1 MTQQSTKPYTQSKP
15 ESEYE
20 PHINTVLLSGGA
32 PNSPLMAGF
41 LYALLEKDRMFS
53 TYHTAGA
60 GTLMAL
66 LCLAPKVDDT
76 DPSGNGEDAVARF
89 KRKGMRALQ
98 AWIDAGVSD
107 DIYRFFPINFKLFHK
122 PGPFAPMLNRLA
134 SRYKIDVDGNG
145 ESSADDPV
153 KRLRGALLGK
163 IFDTP
168 DRRRVYNDLVELMFS
183 AVTPSTLS
191 PWSKGLAAHVPFL
204 EDIVD
209 FDRLRSD
216 EVPVHLCVNAFNMAT
231 GVMDIFHRERID
243 AAHIRAAF
251 SMPFIYPP
259 AQIGTDYYSEGA
271 DHEPINFQPLYDER
285 EEAWDREF
293 GEEYQSDTAEIE
305 AHEDVREDITE
316 ELQELYAEMETLRL
330 ESISE
335 DAEHEHYY
343 ETRFKVIEEKRAA
356 LEASHAELGQQLEQL
371 SDEVDELRK
380 TSKIRRIV
388 LLDVMGSLDQYLVR
402 PPRNLWD
409 SYVISIMTPVVALAK
424 KQLQRFEAEQKVF
437 FAEHGY
443 QHFELIRVGFDIPS
457 YAQPYVMDWSRSNL
471 ATLFDVGVKEGQK
484 FLAVYEQK
492 LPTIADVLAG
502 KHAVPHDHHH

>member
-1 MTQQSTKPYTQSKP
+1 MTEPSSKSYAQSKP

-20 PHINTVLLSGGA
+20 PHIDTVLLSGGA

-41 LYALLEKDRMFS
+41 LYALLDKDRMFS
-53 TYHTAGA
+53 KYHTAGA
-60 GTLMAL
+60 GTLMSL
-66 LCLAPKVDDT
+66 LCLSPKVEDT
-76 DPSGNGEDAVARF
+76 DSTEKKADPATRLKRNG
-89 KRKGMRALQ
+89 MHALK
-98 AWIDAGVSD
+98 AWIDAGVAD

-122 PGPFAPMLNRLA
+122 PGPFAPIMSRIA
-134 SRYKIDVDGNG
+134 SRYKVDVEGDD
-145 ESSADDPV
+145 ESAASDPIT
-153 KRLRGALLGK
+153 RLRSAWLGK

-168 DRRRVYNDLVELMFS
+168 ARRRVYNDLVDLMFS

-231 GVMDIFHRERID
+231 GKMDIFHRQRID

-285 EEAWDREF
+285 EEAWEEEF
-293 GEEYQSDTAEIE
+293 GEEYQSDTAEMEAREAEREEIIKEIQQLIE
-305 AHEDVREDITE
+305 ETE
-316 ELQELYAEMETLRL
+316 MLRL
-330 ESISE
+330 EQASE
-335 DAEHEHYY
+335 DAEHESYY
-343 ETRFKVIEEKRAA
+343 ETRFQMLEEKRVT
-356 LEASHAELGQQLEQL
+356 LEATHARLGQQVEKL
-371 SDEVDELRK
+371 SDEVDEVRK

-388 LLDVMGSLDQYLVR
+388 LLDVMGSLSEHLVR
-402 PPRNLWD
+402 PPRGLWD
-409 SYVISIMTPVVALAK
+409 AYVISIMTPVVALAR

-437 FAEHGY
+437 LAEHGY
-443 QHFELIRVGFDIPS
+443 QHFELIRVTFDIPS

-471 ATLFDVGVKEGQK
+471 ETLFDVGVKEGEK
-484 FLAVYEQK
+484 FLAVHEQK
-492 LPTIADVLAG
+492 LPTIAEVLAH
-502 KHAVPHDHHH
+502 KRKRPHGHH